1 LEASRRNG
9 TKAGSVEKPVMVIA
23 FYECILSTDKT
34 EGTDEMNS
42 ESMNQEHWRREQHIK
57 WSLIGNTQLAKTL
70 QSG

>member
-1 LEASRRNG
+1 
-9 TKAGSVEKPVMVIA
+9 MVIA

-34 EGTDEMNS
+34 EGTDGMNS